1 MKKAIY
7 SISQSITLSVFIG
20 LVVLLF
26 ITPQANSII
35 WTFVIPLVPIT
46 LLVIGYSRWRNICP
60 LAWFSKLTQNIN
72 LFSRRKLPVW
82 FEKNVYLVQFSLLFM
97 AFTARLYILNNNALL
112 LAGFF
117 IIVIGLVVLSGLFLS
132 GKSWCNYFCP
142 VSVVEK
148 IYSGSNAHMQHV
160 NSACGACTACKT
172 NCPDIDM
179 ESSYWKETSNRQ
191 KRIVFYAF
199 PGLVFGFY
207 FYYYLEAGSWA
218 YYFDGAW
225 ALAGD
230 NDTLI
235 SALLLPGFFFLTS
248 IPKMIAVPLTLAL
261 TSVVSVY
268 TFRTLENII
277 RHTKFTEGK
286 EKAVVEHITKSF
298 AAFIAFNVFYIF
310 AGAPT
315 FQHYPYFYAG
325 FHFIIIVVSA
335 VLLWKEIFREEKF
348 FIQERFAR
356 KILKKW
362 KGEEVP
368 SKNLKEIYYTYANQQ
383 KDHEQHLENYKET
396 ILELIIDG
404 ILTQE
409 STNLLDK
416 MRDQLGITLQE
427 HKKVMKSLEKENAEF
442 FQENSTMTSE
452 KLFQLKTYKSML
464 QKILEENNALN
475 ENELEQMRKNF
486 QIDIR
491 EHENILNQLMNQEGL
506 LKNKVYKEMVEL
518 LNLYK
523 INSLIPLD
531 HSLSMNYL
539 KFNLLKEL
547 EEHMQSLE
555 SIMPLVCSTD
565 NIARLIYLLHLKKS
579 SEQDISWVEESFR
592 PLLYELILYKE
603 KEASNGN
610 SGLNE
615 AAFYIFRD
623 KVNGLIPSLLLVIL
637 TEDFGSFFNEEIKY
651 YAQSEESVVS
661 EVANMILTGKHS
673 MSIMHKEALLHAIPL
688 FNTLSPE
695 HIEIL
700 AHSVN
705 LKSYAK
711 GDYLVRQ
718 GESGDSLYVICKG
731 SAKILIDTP
740 DGEKEVAE
748 VGENDYIGEIAIFSG
763 EKRTASVQTTE
774 TVEVLELS
782 VGTLK
787 QVIYYSPG
795 ISFDMMR
802 QMTIRLLEQKH
813 P

>member
-7 SISQSITLSVFIG
+7 SISQFITLSVFIG

-35 WTFVIPLVPIT
+35 WTFIIPLVPIT

-97 AFTARLYILNNNALL
+97 AFAARLYILNNNALL

-117 IIVIGLVVLSGLFLS
+117 IVVIGLVVLSGLFLS

-207 FYYYLEAGSWA
+207 FYYYLEAGNWA
-218 YYFDGAW
+218 YYFDGVW
-225 ALAGD
+225 ALAGN
-230 NDTLI
+230 NDTLT
-235 SALLLPGFFFLTS
+235 SALFLPGFFFLTS
-248 IPKMIAVPLTLAL
+248 IPKMIAVPLTLIL

-277 RHTKFTEGK
+277 RYTKFTEGK
-286 EKAVVEHITKSF
+286 EDAVVEHITKSF

-396 ILELIIDG
+396 ILELMIDG

-409 STNLLDK
+409 STKLLDK

-486 QIDIR
+486 QIDIK

-506 LKNKVYKEMVEL
+506 LKNKIYKEMVEL

-531 HSLSMNYL
+531 HSLYMNYL

-610 SGLNE
+610 SGLKE

-637 TEDFGSFFNEEIKY
+637 TEDFGSFFNEEIKH
-651 YAQSEESVVS
+651 YAQSEEIVVS

-763 EKRTASVQTTE
+763 EKRTASVQAME

-782 VGTLK
+782 VATLK

-813 P
+813 S